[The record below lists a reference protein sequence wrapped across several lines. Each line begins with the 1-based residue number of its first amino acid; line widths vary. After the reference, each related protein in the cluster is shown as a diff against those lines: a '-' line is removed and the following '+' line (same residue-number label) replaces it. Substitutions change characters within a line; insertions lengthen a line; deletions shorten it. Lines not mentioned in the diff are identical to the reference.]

1 MAGQHLRQG
10 TLIRDVAAHRLRH
23 KVHEPVMV
31 RQKDTLEPARF
42 GEFDLDPQFD
52 LGQNRVEAGIA
63 G

>member
-1 MAGQHLRQG
+1 MSPRTACDIRWQRDFLREPAMAAML
-10 TLIRDVAAHRLRH
+10 
-23 KVHEPVMV
+23 
-31 RQKDTLEPARF
+31 RQKDTLELARF